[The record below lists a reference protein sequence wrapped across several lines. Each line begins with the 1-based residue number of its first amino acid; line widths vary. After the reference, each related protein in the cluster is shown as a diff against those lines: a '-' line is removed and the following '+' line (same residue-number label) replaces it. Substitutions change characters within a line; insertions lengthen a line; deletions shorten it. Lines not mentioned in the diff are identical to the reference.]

1 MFSPRVVLPA
11 SAPAATSSP
20 SPLRGTVEFLDAWL
34 ADPHSPPVDVD
45 YVSELVEDYIARL
58 SGRCDLLGLPLDA
71 DSLRQ
76 LRRSHPILKYCL
88 VYTADLLSEC
98 SHDLSAL
105 LVSRMSALRRLLWS
119 FGASR
124 RVRLWRVSL
133 SDRFALFLFSSVG
146 DTIVMADKL
155 RLAGEMELEFP
166 DL

>member
-1 MFSPRVVLPA
+1 MASADPRERPLKRPRPDESLSVSLSDQGVSRLKTRLRAVLP
-11 SAPAATSSP
+11 SSSSAATSSP

-58 SGRCDLLGLPLDA
+58 SGRLCLPLDA

-88 VYTADLLSEC
+88 VYGADLIWEC
-98 SHDLSAL
+98 SHDPSAL
-105 LVSRMSALRRLLWS
+105 LVSRMSTLRRLLWS

-124 RVRLWRVSL
+124 CVRLWCVSL
-133 SDRFALFLFSSVG
+133 SD
-146 DTIVMADKL
+146 
-155 RLAGEMELEFP
+155 
-166 DL
+166 

>member
-34 ADPHSPPVDVD
+34 ADPHSPPFDVD

-88 VYTADLLSEC
+88 VYGADLIWEC
-98 SHDLSAL
+98 SHDPSAL
-105 LVSRMSALRRLLWS
+105 LVSRMSTLRRLLWS

-124 RVRLWRVSL
+124 CVRLWCVSL
-133 SDRFALFLFSSVG
+133 SD
-146 DTIVMADKL
+146 
-155 RLAGEMELEFP
+155 
-166 DL
+166 